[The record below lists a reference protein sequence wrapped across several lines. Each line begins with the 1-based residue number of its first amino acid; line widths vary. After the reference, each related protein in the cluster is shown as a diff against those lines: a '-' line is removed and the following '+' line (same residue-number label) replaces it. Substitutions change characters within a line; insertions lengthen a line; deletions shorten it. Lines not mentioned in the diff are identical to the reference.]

1 MTDTTLTIEIKIKLS
16 SDQQAALEVAD
27 AFLNVAAL
35 CNSFD
40 NFLASQPGPGFGA
53 AWTAAEGVLVSV
65 FDAEVASR
73 LMDIAA
79 ENSETLAS
87 NLAHRADQV
96 LDVKL

>member
-1 MTDTTLTIEIKIKLS
+1 M
-16 SDQQAALEVAD
+16 
-27 AFLNVAAL
+27 
-35 CNSFD
+35 
-40 NFLASQPGPGFGA
+40 
-53 AWTAAEGVLVSV
+53 SV

>member
-35 CNSFD
+35 CNSID
-40 NFLASQPGPGFGA
+40 NPGFGA